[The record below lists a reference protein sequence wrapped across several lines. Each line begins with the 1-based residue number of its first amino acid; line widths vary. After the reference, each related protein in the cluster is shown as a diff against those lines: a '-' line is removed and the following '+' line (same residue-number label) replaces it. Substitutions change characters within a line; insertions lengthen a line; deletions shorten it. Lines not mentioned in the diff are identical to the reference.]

1 MVKKILKIIII
12 CIILIIVIF
21 LFFKSKTKMSFE
33 DILFLKLFQS
43 STINSSVNSNNNT
56 QNDYYEFNVNG
67 KTKQIELIDLYSTAN
82 TNNLMKEKIA
92 PGTSGEFSIGLK
104 SNKKSKYRIYFVSK
118 NEKPINLK
126 FEAYQN
132 NNLICKANT
141 LEKLSN
147 DLTGIVQKNELKVVN
162 IKWYWNYE
170 SEGLQDTKD
179 SKIEKYEF
187 SIYVEG
193 EESK

>member
-1 MVKKILKIIII
+1 MIKKLLKILIIFLILIIII
-12 CIILIIVIF
+12 LI
-21 LFFKSKTKMSFE
+21 FKSKSKMSFE
-33 DILFLKLFQS
+33 DILFLKLFQN
-43 STINSSVNSNNNT
+43 STINSNVNSNNNT

-67 KTKQIELIDLYSTAN
+67 KTKQIKSIDLYSTIN
-82 TNNLMKEKIA
+82 TNNLIKEKIA

-104 SNKKSKYRIYFVSK
+104 ANKKSKYRIYFVSK

-126 FEAYQN
+126 FEAYQK
-132 NNLICKANT
+132 NNLICEADT

-147 DLTGIVQKNELKVVN
+147 DLTGIVQQNELKVVN

-170 SEGLQDTKD
+170 SEGMQDTKD